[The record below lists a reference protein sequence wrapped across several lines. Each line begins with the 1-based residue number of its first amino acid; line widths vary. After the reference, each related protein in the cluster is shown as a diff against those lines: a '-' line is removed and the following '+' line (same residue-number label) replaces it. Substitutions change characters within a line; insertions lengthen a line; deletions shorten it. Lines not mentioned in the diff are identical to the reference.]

1 MRQLSVQADV
11 NLLTA
16 YPEYIIPYLVHVLAR
31 DPSCPNIEE
40 YEDVKAFAPIYWYF
54 IITLTVLLYY
64 YLLS

>member
-16 YPEYIIPYLVHVLAR
+16 YPEYIIPYLVHVLAH
-31 DPSCPNIEE
+31 DPSCPNIDK
-40 YEDVKAFAPIYWYF
+40 YEDVKAFASIYWYF